1 MTRRYKIRGLLTIFL
16 MHFFDLQEVKTITP
30 NVVVEFITGSHCSQF
45 GPRDLAQW
53 MEVQIVN
60 PMQNYPRASE
70 ET

>member
-1 MTRRYKIRGLLTIFL
+1 